1 MYLSHITD
9 DEAAQKSMQYVLFS
23 YTTKD
28 DSGNSTTLS
37 DDEKET
43 LKTTAQ
49 NFVDSVKGGA
59 DFGTAA
65 TEAGVEAQTATFDSE
80 STSPNSDLIAAA
92 DALVNEG
99 DVTEVIETDNGLYV
113 AKLTSL
119 LDREA
124 TDSKKASIVTERKQ
138 EKYDEVLKGWKE
150 DTKIKVVKKEWKKVD
165 FKDQGITITTS
176 KTSDTGSDSGS
187 DAGSDAGADSG
198 SN

>member
-1 MYLSHITD
+1 MDTAIKDTETVTADDITD

-92 DALVNEG
+92 DALVAEG
-99 DVTEVIETDNGLYV
+99 VDAVFTPTDNTIMTAELAIFEKFVIIPGL
-113 AKLTSL
+113 
-119 LDREA
+119 A
-124 TDSKKASIVTERKQ
+124 TPD
-138 EKYDEVLKGWKE
+138 
-150 DTKIKVVKKEWKKVD
+150 
-165 FKDQGITITTS
+165 
-176 KTSDTGSDSGS
+176 
-187 DAGSDAGADSG
+187 
-198 SN
+198 